1 MKILIVCYKIEGGKG
16 SEDGSGYNIV
26 KRLIELGCDVTVV
39 SRVNNINLLKLDQNF
54 SKATLIGVDVPKYL
68 GFYKKG
74 GRGIILYYY
83 VWQILVGMKVR
94 TLQAENSYDVVHQL
108 NFHTDW
114 APHFLS
120 NPNGRLVWG
129 PMSHH
134 KKVPD
139 DFLINNKIMAA
150 LGERIKL
157 SVKKLFW
164 SFDPFLKSAI
174 NRTDLILYADKDVA
188 PCFKK
193 SEKKIKFQTYAST
206 IPALKMAPRRNSTFD
221 VLIVGRL
228 VSLKGFDAA
237 MDAYAKFIAQYPKIK
252 STFTVI
258 GSGPLADHL
267 KEKAVMCGIHNE
279 TRFINWVDQVKLR
292 KHYEEASVF
301 LYPSFEAQGLVVA
314 EAMGASLPVVCLS
327 ETGPS
332 FIAES
337 SGLIVDRDAPYD
349 VVVTK
354 LAESIEVIYQE
365 YAADAVHGKYMQR
378 CRNTRQEYD
387 SKLDW
392 DVVAGNF
399 VSDYYQTKAQGN

>member
-26 KRLIELGCDVTVV
+26 KRLIDLGFDVTVV
-39 SRVNNINLLKLDQNF
+39 SRVNNVNLLKLDPNF
-54 SKATLIGVDVPKYL
+54 GKASLIGVDVPKYL

-83 VWQILVGMKVR
+83 IWQVLVGMKVR
-94 TLQAENSYDVVHQL
+94 ALQITNNYDVVHQL

-150 LGERIKL
+150 LGERIKI

-164 SFDPFLKSAI
+164 NFDPFLKSAI
-174 NRTDLILYADKDVA
+174 NRTDLILYADRDMA

-193 SEKKIKFQTYAST
+193 NEKKVKFQTYAST
-206 IPALKMAPRRNSTFD
+206 IPALKIAPRRNNTFD

-237 MDAYAKFIAQYPKIK
+237 MDAYVKFMAQYPKIK

-258 GSGPLADHL
+258 GSGPLVEHL
-267 KEKAVMCGIHNE
+267 KAKAVMCGILDN
-279 TRFINWVDQVKLR
+279 TRFVNWVDQVKLR

-327 ETGPS
+327 DTGPS
-332 FIAES
+332 FIAER
-337 SGLIVDRDAPYD
+337 SGLVVERTAPYGTI
-349 VVVTK
+349 VNK
-354 LAESIEVIYQE
+354 LAESLGIVYEEYIE
-365 YAADAVHGKYMQR
+365 DAVHGKYMQR
-378 CRNTRQEYD
+378 CKAARDEYD
-387 SKLDW
+387 NKLDW
-392 DVVAGNF
+392 DIVAKNF
-399 VSDYYQTKAQGN
+399 ASDYYLTGAQG